1 MGLIE
6 EVSAYVYVSK
16 DKGVE
21 AYILFEQFL
30 KPEETETALLRPM
43 SPERRNGH
51 DCNGV
56 LYFIETEAD
65 LNP

>member
-1 MGLIE
+1 MGLME

-30 KPEETETALLRPM
+30 KPEET
-43 SPERRNGH
+43 
-51 DCNGV
+51 
-56 LYFIETEAD
+56 
-65 LNP
+65 